1 MFPSCVASRRNGC
14 PFLIFGLFSEQALS
28 IRKASSSALR
38 KLSSL
43 PPSSRVS
50 GSLPSG
56 ILAEQHPH
64 CKGCTSAFLH
74 FLPRRLTAFICGES
88 ANVLAAVKDW
98 ETCIP
103 SSNSSIVQK
112 NSIRLLKGVPCGKIR
127 IVQSPTQ
134 DTVLIIIYAHQCHPA
149 FVSPC
154 PVLHPRNTSFPI
166 TRNPL
171 TWSVYHSAVTKPV
184 TFLRFSFRSHRNNI
198 QNICDFFSKLYKS
211 IL

>member
-14 PFLIFGLFSEQALS
+14 PFLIFGLFSEQSTVHQESQLQCTAKALF
-28 IRKASSSALR
+28 SSALQ
-38 KLSSL
+38 
-43 PPSSRVS
+43 PGN

-74 FLPRRLTAFICGES
+74 FLPRRADSLHLRRICKCSCRCEG
-88 ANVLAAVKDW
+88 LGKLH
-98 ETCIP
+98 
-103 SSNSSIVQK
+103 SIQQLFHRTK
-112 NSIRLLKGVPCGKIR
+112 KLHQTSKGVPCGKIR

-184 TFLRFSFRSHRNNI
+184 TFSRSA
-198 QNICDFFSKLYKS
+198 FKS
-211 IL
+211 HLKYI